1 MRRALEAGASPA
13 DMAKGD
19 TVFKAAD
26 SLAAHGRVSEAL
38 VQLAMAASL
47 WGEAERQSRLR
58 AARDAPRQA
67 PAEPAPAPPPT
78 PPPADPRAQIESVI
92 ADYARALE
100 SLDLGQVRR
109 AYPGLTPAQQRGWKG
124 FFESIRRLKAGLKVT
139 AVNLVGGTAEAI
151 VSGVYDYENV
161 ATGRAERRPV
171 TFRAIL
177 VAEPGGWRLSVV
189 R

>member
-67 PAEPAPAPPPT
+67 PAEPAAP

-109 AYPGLTPAQQRGWKG
+109 AYPGLTPAQQQGWKG
-124 FFESIRRLKAGLKVT
+124 FFESVRRLKAGLKVT
-139 AVNLVGGTAEAI
+139 AVNVVGGTAEAI
-151 VSGVYDYENV
+151 VSGVYDYESA

-171 TFRAIL
+171 TFRAML
-177 VAEPGGWRLSVV
+177 VAEPGGWRLSVI